1 MQVIILAGGFG
12 TRLQAVVPDLPKP
25 MAPVAGRPFLAY
37 LMDNLRRYGA
47 SRFILSVHYKREKI
61 IHTFGDVFNGIPI
74 DYAVE
79 ETPLGTGGG
88 IANAARYVTDDTA
101 LILNGDTFL
110 AMDYAAFYEQARQH
124 NLTLALR
131 HVPDV
136 SRYGRLEVNQT
147 HITHFAE
154 KGPSGAGLINGGVYG
169 LNVPWFRGLSLPS
182 TFSMESDFFYPQVA
196 TLKPHYITTEGYF
209 LDIGVPEDYERAQ
222 TEIPLW
228 AYRLHDTE
236 EA

>member
-37 LMDNLRRYGA
+37 LMQNLKRYGA
-47 SRFILSVHYKREKI
+47 SRFILSVHYKRETI
-61 IHTFGDVFNGIPI
+61 MGAFGEAFDGIPI

-88 IANAARYVTDDTA
+88 IANAVRFVTEDTA

-110 AMDYAAFYEQARQH
+110 DMDYTGFHEQAGHH

-136 SRYGRLEVNQT
+136 SRYGQVAVNDT

-154 KGPSGAGLINGGVYG
+154 KGPSGPGLINGGVYG
-169 LNVPWFRGLSLPS
+169 LNVPWFRGLNLPQA
-182 TFSMESDFFYPQVA
+182 FSMESDFFYPQVA
-196 TLKPHYITTEGYF
+196 ELKPHYVTTEGYF
-209 LDIGVPEDYERAQ
+209 LDIGVPEDYARAQ
-222 TEIPLW
+222 SEIPL
-228 AYRLHDTE
+228 RTE
-236 EA
+236 L

>member
-88 IANAARYVTDDTA
+88 ILNAASFVTEDTA

-110 AMDYAAFYEQARQH
+110 DMDYAAFYGQVRHH

-136 SRYGRLEVNQT
+136 SRYGRVAVKDA

-154 KGPSGAGLINGGVYG
+154 KGPSGPGLINGGVYG
-169 LNVPWFRGLSLPS
+169 LNVPWFRGLNLPQA
-182 TFSMESDFFYPQVA
+182 FSMETDFFYPKVA
-196 TLKPHYITTEGYF
+196 DLKPHYITTDGYF

>member
-37 LMDNLRRYGA
+37 VMQNLRRYGA

-61 IHTFGDVFNGIPI
+61 IEAFGDALDGIPI

-88 IANAARYVTDDTA
+88 ILNATQYVTEDTA

-110 AMDYAAFYEQARQH
+110 DMDYAAFYGQARHH

-136 SRYGRLEVNQT
+136 SRYGRVEVNQG

-154 KGPSGAGLINGGVYG
+154 KGPSGPGMINGGVYG
-169 LNVPWFRGLSLPS
+169 VNVPWFRGLNLPPA
-182 TFSMESDFFYPQVA
+182 FSMESDFFYPKVA
-196 TLKPHYITTEGYF
+196 ELKPHYITTDGYF
-209 LDIGVPEDYERAQ
+209 LDIGVPEDYARAQ
-222 TEIPLW
+222 GEIVEKIVIKGGA
-228 AYRLHDTE
+228 AY
-236 EA
+236 

>member
-12 TRLQAVVPDLPKP
+12 TRLQAMVPDLPKP
-25 MAPVAGRPFLAY
+25 MAPVAGRPFLGY
-37 LMDNLRRYGA
+37 VMDNLRRYGA
-47 SRFILSVHYKREKI
+47 SRLILSVHYKRETI
-61 IHTFGDVFNGIPI
+61 MGAFGDAFDGIPI

-79 ETPLGTGGG
+79 DTPLGTGGG
-88 IANAARYVTDDTA
+88 ILHATQYVTEDTA

-124 NLTLALR
+124 NLTLTLR

-136 SRYGRLEVNQT
+136 SRYGRVAVNDT

-154 KGPSGAGLINGGVYG
+154 KGTSGLGLINGGVYG
-169 LNVPWFRGLSLPS
+169 LNVPWFRGLSLPPA
-182 TFSMESDFFYPQVA
+182 FSMESDFFYPQVE
-196 TLKPHYITTEGYF
+196 TLKPHYTITDGYF

-222 TEIPLW
+222 TEIPLR
-228 AYRLHDTE
+228 AGL
-236 EA
+236 